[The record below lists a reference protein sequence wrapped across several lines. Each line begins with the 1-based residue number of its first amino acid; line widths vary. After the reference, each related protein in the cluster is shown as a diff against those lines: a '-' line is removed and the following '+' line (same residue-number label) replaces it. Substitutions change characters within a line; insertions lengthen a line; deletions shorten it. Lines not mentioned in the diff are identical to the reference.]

1 MTDKMDEAITKSAR
15 IIYDAGEEA
24 SVRWLALEWTVDE
37 LVTKLIDD
45 RMDQAWECMELIGNG
60 GYHSHDQFEYND
72 ADNWA
77 YEVNWT
83 YKDDFKY
90 GTTVRAF
97 VHTCQNYN
105 MLYVLYDNIPAAKK
119 VDGKYVEYRDRQLYV
134 YHGQQEFNFP
144 DNRRLG
150 DLIDSGGST
159 YRDSRDVEYICCSR
173 DPLTGRAGEYSIGNV
188 GKIKMALFNLE
199 TLHYALT
206 TGDG

>member
-1 MTDKMDEAITKSAR
+1 MSDTDLLAECKLAAQSM
-15 IIYDAGEEA
+15 YDAGEEA

-37 LVTKLIDD
+37 LVAKLIDD
-45 RMDQAWECMELIGNG
+45 QMDQAWECMELISNG
-60 GYHSHDQFEYND
+60 GYHIHDQFEYNY
-72 ADNWA
+72 NCA

-90 GTTVRAF
+90 GMTVRAF

-150 DLIDSGGST
+150 DLIDSGGSM
-159 YRDSRDVEYICCSR
+159 YRDSRDVEYICASR
-173 DPLTGRAGEYSIGNV
+173 DPIFHRVAQCSVIGNV
-188 GKIKMALFNLE
+188 SKIKMALFNLE

-206 TGDG
+206 TADG